1 MLLILH
7 TLTPQQITLAVAHK
21 GRIQHEL
28 TKTLNRGV
36 SENVLRTL
44 KAFLE
49 EKSIALVSIKGIV
62 VTLGPGSFSAV
73 RIGVVIANTLA
84 WAFKL
89 PVLGYKIGRA

>member
-49 EKSIALVSIKGIV
+49 EKSMEKIA
-62 VTLGPGSFSAV
+62 
-73 RIGVVIANTLA
+73 
-84 WAFKL
+84 
-89 PVLGYKIGRA
+89 VLK